1 MTLARIIYNNA
12 RQRSLSTLLTSL
24 SVGVGVALIIAIL
37 TIKFVARDR
46 LQVGYSGYDI
56 VIGAKGSPLQLV
68 LNVVYNLDVSPGNIP
83 YSTYEKI
90 KKDPRVKWVAPFAV
104 GDNYKGFRIVGTT
117 DEFLKEFQ
125 PRAGEPLTFADGKA
139 FIFSESELK
148 EAMAEAAERSK
159 EGKEEKPS
167 KDVHHKEHGHEGHAH
182 EEHVHGEHRV
192 AEAVLGAV
200 AARET
205 GLKVGDTFVAAHGI
219 QESDDAEK
227 HEESPWK
234 VVGILKATGTPVD
247 RVIYINLDSFYHIE
261 GHVIDT
267 DKGLDKEK
275 PKEPEVGEVS
285 ALAAKLRSPIHVLS
299 LRRDIDA
306 SENSQAA
313 IPAQEIRKLLSIVGN
328 VDRILLAQAVL
339 IVLVSAMGTALAMF
353 NSMNER
359 RKDIAVMRALGA
371 RRNMIVA
378 VVVGEA
384 VLIAGLG
391 SVLGVFLGHGVV
403 HLASPY
409 VELAIGFP
417 VAAWEFRS
425 FEAII
430 FVGMIAIGALA
441 GIGPAISAYRTDVAT
456 NLSPHS

>member
-1 MTLARIIYNNA
+1 MTLTRIIYNNA
-12 RQRSLSTLLTSL
+12 RQRSLSTFLTSL

-46 LQVGYSGYDI
+46 LQMGYSGYDI
-56 VIGAKGSPLQLV
+56 VVGAKGSPLQLV

-83 YSTYEKI
+83 YSTYEKL
-90 KKDPRVKWVAPFAV
+90 KKDHRVKWIAPFAV

-125 PRAGEPLTFADGKA
+125 PRAGESLAFANGKA
-139 FIFSESELK
+139 FVFSETELK

-159 EGKEEKPS
+159 ESENKQPS
-167 KDVHHKEHGHEGHAH
+167 KDAHKEHAH
-182 EEHVHGEHRV
+182 EEHGHDQHRV

-200 AARET
+200 AARDT
-205 GLKVGDTFVAAHGI
+205 GLNVGDTFVAAHGL
-219 QESDDAEK
+219 QESEDGEK

-234 VVGILKATGTPVD
+234 VVGILKPTGTPVD

-261 GHVIDT
+261 GHVIET
-267 DKGLDKEK
+267 DKGLDKGK
-275 PKEPEVGEVS
+275 SKEPEVGEVS

-299 LRRDIDA
+299 LRKDIDA
-306 SENSQAA
+306 SEGSQAA
-313 IPAQEIRKLLSIVGN
+313 IPAQEIRKLLGIVGN
-328 VDRILLAQAVL
+328 VDRILLAQAIL

-371 RRNMIVA
+371 RRNTIVA
-378 VVVGEA
+378 VIVGEA
-384 VLIAGLG
+384 VFIAGLG

-409 VELAIGFP
+409 VEMAIGFP

-425 FEAII
+425 FEAFV
-430 FVGMIAIGALA
+430 FVGMIAIGAFA